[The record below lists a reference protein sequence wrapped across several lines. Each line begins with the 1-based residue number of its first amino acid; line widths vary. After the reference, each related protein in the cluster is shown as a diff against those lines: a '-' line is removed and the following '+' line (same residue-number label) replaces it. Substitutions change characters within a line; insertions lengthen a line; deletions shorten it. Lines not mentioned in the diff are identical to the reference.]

1 MAQSIK
7 HMTLDLGSG
16 HDLKV
21 PEFELSLG
29 LSALSVQ
36 SLLGILSPCL
46 CSSPAHTHVHVCFLS
61 E

>member
-7 HMTLDLGSG
+7 HMTLDLCSG

-36 SLLGILSPCL
+36 SLLGIL
-46 CSSPAHTHVHVCFLS
+46 PASAPPLLTHTCMHAFS
-61 E
+61 QNT